1 MAENFRYTSSQL
13 CDITSSLAQ
22 PENVTL
28 SSWIRWVEL
37 GIWQRLLAS
46 CYVLESQ
53 QAMLLAREP
62 VPSLFHESGMDL
74 PFPTHT
80 SVWDAMTLE
89 EWTVAAQQYSSLPQ
103 YVFEATQNSVL
114 VPCDYFQSSILVAV
128 YYNRFDYTI
137 PYSNTFSVE
146 EIDPLLDRS
155 FVTKQKL
162 LIAKLLQV
170 TPIRELLAVS
180 GESWILSEK
189 VSSPQ
194 VFTAFKTTL
203 RTWASQL
210 WSTPM
215 ANSQPIAIKEAL
227 NLSVEVLKMALDEP
241 SEALELG
248 MGTDMGVYFASL
260 VLWAVT
266 TTASSRAKASQQI
279 FQYAPYRHN
288 SLPPSYPTPHNPTS
302 APATSTPLSKS
313 FSIPSNMDPCTTQA
327 MVQSLI
333 HSQPASPAR
342 HDSLSSTPLLSY
354 DQITCSSLSFLPVV
368 LGLALQPQQPLDL
381 STLQAG
387 CISMLLW
394 VKLQLRGAPLDDQTD
409 MAVWAS
415 APGDGLGEL
424 LDSVVGSLERV
435 LNRGWTG
442 WGI

>member
-1 MAENFRYTSSQL
+1 MAENFRYTTSQL
-13 CDITSSLAQ
+13 SDITSSLAQ

-28 SSWIRWVEL
+28 SSWLRWVEL
-37 GIWQRLLAS
+37 GICQRLLAS
-46 CYVLESQ
+46 CYILESQ

-62 VPSLFHESGMDL
+62 LSSLFQESGMDL
-74 PFPTHT
+74 PFPPHA

-89 EWTVAAQQYSSLPQ
+89 EWTITAQQYSSSPQ
-103 YVFEATQNSVL
+103 YVFGVTQDSVL
-114 VPCDYFQSSILVAV
+114 VPCDSFQSSILVAA
-128 YYNRFDYTI
+128 YYNRFDYTL
-137 PYSNTFSVE
+137 PYSNMFSVE
-146 EIDPLLDRS
+146 EIDPLLDGS
-155 FVTKQKL
+155 FTTKQKL
-162 LIAKLLQV
+162 LTAKLLQV

-215 ANSQPIAIKEAL
+215 VNSQSIAIREAL
-227 NLSVEVLKMALDEP
+227 NLSVEILKMALDEP

-260 VLWAVT
+260 VLWAIT
-266 TTASSRAKASQQI
+266 TAASSRAKASQQML
-279 FQYAPYRHN
+279 QYAPYRHN

-302 APATSTPLSKS
+302 APATSTPLSNS
-313 FSIPSNMDPCTTQA
+313 FSIPTTMDTCTTQA
-327 MVQSLI
+327 ILQGLI
-333 HSQPASPAR
+333 HSQPASPIR
-342 HDSLSSTPLLSY
+342 HDSLSSPPLLSY
-354 DQITCSSLSFLPVV
+354 DQITSSSLSFLPVV
-368 LGLALQPQQPLDL
+368 MGLASQPHQPVDL

-394 VKLQLRGAPLDDQTD
+394 VKLQLRRAALENQTD

-442 WGI
+442 WSI